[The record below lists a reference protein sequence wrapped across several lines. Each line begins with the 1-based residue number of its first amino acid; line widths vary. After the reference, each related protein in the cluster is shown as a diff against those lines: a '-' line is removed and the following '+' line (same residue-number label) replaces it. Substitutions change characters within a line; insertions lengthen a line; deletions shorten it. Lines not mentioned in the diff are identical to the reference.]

1 MAVSTLL
8 RTVSSRSSA
17 ISSALF
23 SSCVRRDT
31 SAAGRSDALKSCV
44 YTGIAYLIT
53 VALLVLPY
61 LLLPAGSYAAS
72 LAVMLLIVVA
82 IIALFNYYIAVA
94 QGLSFRRRFG
104 EMAAISLG
112 VAALS
117 FAVGLLVKVFL
128 GVDV

>member
-1 MAVSTLL
+1 
-8 RTVSSRSSA
+8 
-17 ISSALF
+17 
-23 SSCVRRDT
+23 
-31 SAAGRSDALKSCV
+31 
-44 YTGIAYLIT
+44 
-53 VALLVLPY
+53 
-61 LLLPAGSYAAS
+61 
-72 LAVMLLIVVA
+72 MLLIVVI

-128 GVDV
+128 GVDI